1 MAFHG
6 AMIEEFKGKKDSLTQ
21 GEKEDQEIVMG
32 FQMHAADLNNSALHF
47 DNYIVWAKLITME
60 FVDQTV
66 SEQKAGIPVTNMFLY
81 KDELTFYKGQQFFVG
96 VLVAPLF
103 KEICG
108 YFPELTMID
117 GLNKNLEKLKKK
129 VEQLTPAEK

>member
-1 MAFHG
+1 
-6 AMIEEFKGKKDSLTQ
+6 
-21 GEKEDQEIVMG
+21 
-32 FQMHAADLNNSALHF
+32 MHAADLNNSALHF

-103 KEICG
+103 REICA

-117 GLNKNLEKLKKK
+117 SLNKNLEKLKKK
-129 VEQLTPAEK
+129 VEALTPAEK